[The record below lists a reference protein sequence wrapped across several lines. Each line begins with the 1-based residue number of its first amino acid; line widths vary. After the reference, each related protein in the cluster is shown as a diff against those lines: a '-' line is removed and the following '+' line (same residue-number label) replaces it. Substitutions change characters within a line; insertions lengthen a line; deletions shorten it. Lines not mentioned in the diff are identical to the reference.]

1 MGGRYTVPWREVAK
15 QNPRPDIGGRVA
27 LLAGALP
34 VAWTRVER
42 GYTPAERWVVGFEDG
57 RSAFAKIGVNDLT
70 AGWLRAEQVVYSH
83 LQGDFIPRLLG
94 WDDDGAAPILL
105 LEDLSAADWP
115 PPWSGAKVGW
125 VLEALAAMHAATP
138 PEGLPSLEAWREDL
152 TNWWRVAEEPAQFLS
167 LGLCS
172 ENWLEAAI
180 PILMAAEKDA
190 VLEGEEL
197 LHLDVRSDNICF
209 AGKRAVLVDWNHA
222 SIGGNAR
229 LDVVAWMPSLQS
241 EGGPEPDSIV
251 SGDAELIA
259 MVAGYFA
266 HRAGLPPL
274 EGAPGVRGVQL
285 SQLRSALPWV
295 ARALGLPPPDG
306 SVSLSVSYH
315 P

>member
-1 MGGRYTVPWREVAK
+1 
-15 QNPRPDIGGRVA
+15 
-27 LLAGALP
+27 
-34 VAWTRVER
+34 
-42 GYTPAERWVVGFEDG
+42 
-57 RSAFAKIGVNDLT
+57 
-70 AGWLRAEQVVYSH
+70 
-83 LQGDFIPRLLG
+83 
-94 WDDDGAAPILL
+94 
-105 LEDLSAADWP
+105 
-115 PPWSGAKVGW
+115 VGW

-241 EGGPEPDSIV
+241 EGGPEPDSLV

-259 MVAGYFA
+259 LVAGYFA
-266 HRAGLPPL
+266 HRAGLPPV